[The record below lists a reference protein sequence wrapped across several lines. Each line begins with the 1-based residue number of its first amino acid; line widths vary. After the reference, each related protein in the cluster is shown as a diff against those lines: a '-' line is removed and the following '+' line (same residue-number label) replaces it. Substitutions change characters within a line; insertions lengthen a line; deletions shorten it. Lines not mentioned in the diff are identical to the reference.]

1 MEPEEKAIEQEK
13 DKSAA
18 RNRDAHHGHAIKRL
32 RIDKGLSQKELA
44 SLVHMSQQTL
54 SRFEDKRV
62 IEEEI
67 LNRFAKGLDVSVDL
81 IKELEDERPLAYYIE
96 NNTFSGNTGSFT
108 AANSMDMD
116 DVVTTNHRDE
126 TVQTLI
132 EQLQKAS
139 EENKQL
145 YEKLLQS
152 AQEKINTL
160 EQQLSQKKA

>member
-18 RNRDAHHGHAIKRL
+18 RNRDAHHGHAIKHL

-54 SRFEDKRV
+54 SRFEEKRV
-62 IEEEI
+62 IEDEI

-96 NNTFSGNTGSFT
+96 NNTFSGGSS
-108 AANSMDMD
+108 AAINMNNNDTMN
-116 DVVTTNHRDE
+116 TNHRDE

-132 EQLQKAS
+132 EQLQKTS

-152 AQEKINTL
+152 AQEKINAL